1 MENVVDNFIVF
12 LQCNL
17 DGKRIDFRQLITVA

>member
-1 MENVVDNFIVF
+1 MFWKIILF

-17 DGKRIDFRQLITVA
+17 DGKRIEFRQLITEI